1 MQRRDSYS
9 DLGLMV
15 AIGIFI
21 CILIK
26 SMMFGFTWVGIVWL
40 LLACFYFYVSWRY
53 ASRSR
58 VVRHSTTGFLLLSVV
73 AIMGILLF
81 DRNTR
86 PVMHA
91 FAGTG
96 DTIADP
102 VVMDEAPVLPIAD
115 IVPVDTL
122 EADTLVADSVSADTI
137 IINNVSSS
145 ETLPVD
151 SVGGDVSAL
160 SM

>member
-1 MQRRDSYS
+1 
-9 DLGLMV
+9 MV

-40 LLACFYFYVSWRY
+40 LLSCVYFYVSWRY
-53 ASRSR
+53 ASSSR
-58 VVRHSTTGFLLLSVV
+58 VVRHSTTGFLFLSVV

-91 FAGTG
+91 FEGTG
-96 DTIADP
+96 DTIADL
-102 VVMDEAPVLPIAD
+102 VVMDEDPVMPMAAIMS
-115 IVPVDTL
+115 VDTL
-122 EADTLVADSVSADTI
+122 EADTLAADSVSMDT

-145 ETLPVD
+145 EVLSAD
-151 SVGGDVSAL
+151 SVGADASDF